1 MLAESLYALP
11 LWLKKQLGGVIIFGR
26 NVAGLEQ
33 LRSLLDGVREIVR
46 TPPLFGIDQEGG
58 LVDRLRRI
66 FTPMPWRKLEP
77 LLIWVYAPGFGLGP

>member
-11 LWLKKQLGGVIIFGR
+11 LWLKKQPGGVIIFGR